1 MYIYHPKVI
10 SHYEHQNANLQKLI
24 YRLKYVDTDI

>member
-10 SHYEHQNANLQKLI
+10 SHYGHQNVNLQKFI
-24 YRLKYVDTDI
+24 YKLNYVGTDI